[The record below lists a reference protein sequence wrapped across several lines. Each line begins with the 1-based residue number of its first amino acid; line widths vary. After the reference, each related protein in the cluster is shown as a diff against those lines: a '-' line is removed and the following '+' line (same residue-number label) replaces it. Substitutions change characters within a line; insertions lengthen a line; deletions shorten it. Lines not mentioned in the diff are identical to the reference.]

1 MDGTELTFP
10 LVPRWR
16 PVGSVFGRLRAA
28 RRGIGSSV
36 ASTREYRPGDDLGL
50 IDWKLS
56 ARLSSIRGTP
66 EFVVREDFADEA
78 PRAVVVADQAPSM
91 SLYPDDFPW
100 LSKPQ
105 ALRSIWGVVSST
117 SVRELGLAVTF
128 TDLNFPSIGSK
139 FDANGLLLDV
149 AYEKRVSGFLDE
161 LVWMSTTLRW
171 GRRNVASKYHQM

>member
-1 MDGTELTFP
+1 
-10 LVPRWR
+10 PRWR

-66 EFVVREDFADEA
+66 EFVVREDIADEA
-78 PRAVVVADQAPSM
+78 PRTGGVADHAPSM
-91 SLYPDDFPW
+91 SLSPDALPW
-100 LSKPQ
+100 LSKRQ

-117 SVRELGLAVTF
+117 SVRELGLAGSL
-128 TDLNFPSIGSK
+128 DPAEAPGWFPPRPSAR
-139 FDANGLLLDV
+139 FDEV
-149 AYEKRVSGFLDE
+149 E
-161 LVWMSTTLRW
+161 LRQAATPFD
-171 GRRNVASKYHQM
+171 GDPG